1 MRKPQKEIQL
11 TSYNELLGIDDSVNP
26 GTDRIVEI
34 PISDL
39 HPFKGHPFKVLDD
52 EKMTEKIRQ
61 TNVKTYIEPVLRL
74 GWTF

>member
-39 HPFKGHPFKVLDD
+39 ASGLKAIPLKFWMMKK
-52 EKMTEKIRQ
+52 
-61 TNVKTYIEPVLRL
+61 
-74 GWTF
+74 

>member
-39 HPFKGHPFKVLDD
+39 ASV
-52 EKMTEKIRQ
+52 
-61 TNVKTYIEPVLRL
+61 
-74 GWTF
+74 